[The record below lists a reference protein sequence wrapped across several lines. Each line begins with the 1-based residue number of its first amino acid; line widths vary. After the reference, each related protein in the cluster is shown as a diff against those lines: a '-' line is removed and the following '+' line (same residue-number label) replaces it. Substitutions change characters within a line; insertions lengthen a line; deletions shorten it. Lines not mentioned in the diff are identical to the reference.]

1 MADDSQDDSCGCRNV
16 GNNRWYLSPSP
27 SPGDL
32 WTPLPP
38 GLRSTD
44 FPLVRRESGRAS
56 PLAGA
61 GPVAG
66 APGPPAGVVPAGLG
80 ERGPTL
86 TSTPALSV
94 RRQGVC
100 RVPGAGWLGSG
111 LGSGLGHRW
120 PGDGRF
126 GPSGWSLVRWRVEVG
141 RGVVGLFLVG
151 VWKKSQIRP
160 GAGQGLF

>member
-1 MADDSQDDSCGCRNV
+1 MTA
-16 GNNRWYLSPSP
+16 
-27 SPGDL
+27 
-32 WTPLPP
+32 
-38 GLRSTD
+38 
-44 FPLVRRESGRAS
+44 
-56 PLAGA
+56 
-61 GPVAG
+61 
-66 APGPPAGVVPAGLG
+66 
-80 ERGPTL
+80 
-86 TSTPALSV
+86 TSSLMG

-120 PGDGRF
+120 PGDGRS

-141 RGVVGLFLVG
+141 RGVVGLFFVG